1 MKKKSSIY
9 HMAVCALMAAVMC
22 VVGPMSIP
30 IGSVPISLTNMVVC
44 LAACLL
50 GMRWGSVSVLVY
62 LALGACG
69 LPVFSSYSGGL
80 AKFVGPTGG
89 YLIGDILLALIAG
102 FFVVKFG
109 NKIGWNILGMVL
121 GTVVLYAFGTVWF
134 VILMQ
139 CSIWTAL
146 LQCVFPFLI
155 FDALKIVFAAVV
167 GSLVRKQ
174 LVKAKLIEE

>member
-1 MKKKSSIY
+1 M
-9 HMAVCALMAAVMC
+9 
-22 VVGPMSIP
+22 
-30 IGSVPISLTNMVVC
+30 
-44 LAACLL
+44 
-50 GMRWGSVSVLVY
+50 
-62 LALGACG
+62 
-69 LPVFSSYSGGL
+69 
-80 AKFVGPTGG
+80 
-89 YLIGDILLALIAG
+89 
-102 FFVVKFG
+102 
-109 NKIGWNILGMVL
+109 
-121 GTVVLYAFGTVWF
+121 LYAFGTVWF